1 MIRIW
6 RKSLFRPELRH
17 PSGLIAS
24 QLKSLNFE
32 DEVNE
37 RQVNGP
43 DTTVPNSKLESP
55 SGHSASFRGP
65 VSLWAKYSAIL
76 LCSRAAPSFY

>member
-37 RQVNGP
+37 RQVN
-43 DTTVPNSKLESP
+43 
-55 SGHSASFRGP
+55 
-65 VSLWAKYSAIL
+65 YCIL
-76 LCSRAAPSFY
+76 ILSTQ